1 MAGETAPEAFELVFY
16 ESVKSEF
23 GGEYEEEKVPIRS
36 SNDVPMLNL
45 VDVPIEIFEKMT
57 LKTEAV
63 DAGNLDHNWQCT
75 YIDHNLKLLIFS
87 NSFCQSLCI

>member
-1 MAGETAPEAFELVFY
+1 M
-16 ESVKSEF
+16 VKPFANTKKGLLKRLFNNKLHNGVSFF
-23 GGEYEEEKVPIRS
+23 GIGDS

-63 DAGNLDHNWQCT
+63 DAGNLDHNQELVDCVGYAVGIW
-75 YIDHNLKLLIFS
+75 
-87 NSFCQSLCI
+87 